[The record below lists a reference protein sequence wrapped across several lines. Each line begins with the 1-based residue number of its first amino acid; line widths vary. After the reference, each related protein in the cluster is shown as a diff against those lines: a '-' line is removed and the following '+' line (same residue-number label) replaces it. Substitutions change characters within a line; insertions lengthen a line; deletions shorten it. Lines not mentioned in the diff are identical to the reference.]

1 MSIFLDAN
9 ILFSGSN
16 KHSNLNRLLIWLNS
30 REVLVTSPY
39 ALSEA
44 ERNILL
50 KRPDWHETFNAL
62 RSFVGFVPEAAL
74 SLDVGLPD
82 KDKPILGSA
91 IGAKCKYLVTGD
103 KQDFGHLYGKT
114 VGGVRVVSV
123 LELAEIML
131 GKHGAK

>member
-16 KHSNLNRLLIWLNS
+16 KHSNLHRLLVWLNS
-30 REVLVTSPY
+30 REALITSPY

-62 RSFVGFVPEAAL
+62 MSFVDCVPEAAL

-103 KQDFGHLYGKT
+103 KRDFGHLYGKP
-114 VGGVRVVSV
+114 VGGVMVVSV
-123 LELAEIML
+123 LELAKIML
-131 GKHGAK
+131 ERHGG